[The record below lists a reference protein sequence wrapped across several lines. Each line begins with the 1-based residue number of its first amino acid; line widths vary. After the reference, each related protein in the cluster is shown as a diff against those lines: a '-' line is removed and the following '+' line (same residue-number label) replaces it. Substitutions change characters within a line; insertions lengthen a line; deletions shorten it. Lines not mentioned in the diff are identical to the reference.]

1 MKYIILV
8 TIIFFTTTNVNAV
21 ELGETQITA
30 EDGIEVFQKEKY
42 YLLKNN
48 VEILSDNFNLY
59 ADTVKAFFD
68 KDLYDVIKLYA
79 EGKVILNSIDRDI
92 NAKGEILEFTIID
105 EKIKITG
112 KDSQLILNK
121 ASMFSDG
128 IIKVNNLDGTFLLN
142 GENST
147 LTSEDIVVY
156 GKNIDGKFTT
166 KNGINEIIQLD
177 VQDEFISNIKTKKI
191 DMYSL
196 KAIYDKEKN
205 IIELIDNV
213 KVIRGNEI
221 ITGDYGILDTNKNS
235 YKVSSKNSNKV
246 KAVISN
252 KNE

>member
-8 TIIFFTTTNVNAV
+8 TIIFFTITNVNAV

-48 VEILSDNFNLY
+48 VEIISDNFNLY

-79 EGKVILNSIDRDI
+79 EGKVILNSIERGI

-147 LTSEDIVVY
+147 LTSENIVVY

-166 KNGINEIIQLD
+166 KNGINEIIQLN
-177 VQDEFISNIKTKKI
+177 VQDEFISNIKTNKI

-221 ITGDYGILDTNKNS
+221 ITGDHGSVNITNNS
-235 YKVSSKNSNKV
+235 YKVTSNDSNKV
-246 KAVISN
+246 KVLIT
-252 KNE
+252 ETDE

>member
-1 MKYIILV
+1 MIKLL
-8 TIIFFTTTNVNAV
+8 IIFCLISTILSAREIGQTEITT
-21 ELGETQITA
+21 EE
-30 EDGIEVFQKEKY
+30 GIEVYQKEKY
-42 YLLKNN
+42 YLLKKN
-48 VEILSDNFNLY
+48 VKIISDNFKLT
-59 ADTVKAFFD
+59 ADLVKAFFD

-79 EGKVILNSIDRDI
+79 EGKVILNSIERGI

-147 LTSEDIVVY
+147 LTSENIVVY

-166 KNGINEIIQLD
+166 KNGINEIIQLN
-177 VQDEFISNIKTKKI
+177 VQDEFISNIKTNKI

-221 ITGDYGILDTNKNS
+221 ITGDHGSVNITNNS
-235 YKVSSKNSNKV
+235 YKVTSNDSNKV
-246 KAVISN
+246 KVLIT
-252 KNE
+252 ETDE

>member
-128 IIKVNNLDGTFLLN
+128 IIKVNNSF
-142 GENST
+142 GEN
-147 LTSEDIVVY
+147 D
-156 GKNIDGKFTT
+156 
-166 KNGINEIIQLD
+166 QL
-177 VQDEFISNIKTKKI
+177 VAQ
-191 DMYSL
+191 L
-196 KAIYDKEKN
+196 
-205 IIELIDNV
+205 
-213 KVIRGNEI
+213 
-221 ITGDYGILDTNKNS
+221 
-235 YKVSSKNSNKV
+235 
-246 KAVISN
+246 
-252 KNE
+252 